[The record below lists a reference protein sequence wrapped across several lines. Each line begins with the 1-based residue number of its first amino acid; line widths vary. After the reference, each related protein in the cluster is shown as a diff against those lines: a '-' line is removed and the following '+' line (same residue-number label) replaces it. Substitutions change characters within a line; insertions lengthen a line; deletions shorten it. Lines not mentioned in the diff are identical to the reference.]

1 MSRKSTLGDALAA
14 HPSVDMLAPAI
25 PIIIWAISGRPVPDD
40 NVSQNLFVA
49 LSTLSGL
56 VMAAVTFICS
66 MSYQSESRY
75 MQIARDRYHD
85 ELSRNWVSI
94 IAWTAITA
102 VLPLASLCLWPSR
115 PGLSTAISIY
125 ALVMMIAKLGRSIH
139 WMKYTLFM
147 QKASMTIGE
156 PFTDKDMQKAFQRHQ
171 ITSTQPTE
179 SPRRSQ
185 TSDRGLSLTP
195 RDVCAVCRHR
205 PRGRDA
211 PRSTGRWS
219 PAASRAS
226 RRSAHPAPA
235 GCSCLWSNKRV
246 RRHHQI

>member
-125 ALVMMIAKLGRSIH
+125 ALVMMI
-139 WMKYTLFM
+139 TLFM

-156 PFTDKDMQKAFQRHQ
+156 PFTDKDMQKAFQRHEANG
-171 ITSTQPTE
+171 I
-179 SPRRSQ
+179 R
-185 TSDRGLSLTP
+185 
-195 RDVCAVCRHR
+195 
-205 PRGRDA
+205 
-211 PRSTGRWS
+211 
-219 PAASRAS
+219 
-226 RRSAHPAPA
+226 
-235 GCSCLWSNKRV
+235 
-246 RRHHQI
+246 

>member
-1 MSRKSTLGDALAA
+1 
-14 HPSVDMLAPAI
+14 
-25 PIIIWAISGRPVPDD
+25 
-40 NVSQNLFVA
+40 
-49 LSTLSGL
+49 
-56 VMAAVTFICS
+56 

-156 PFTDKDMQKAFQRHQ
+156 PFTDKDMQKAFQRHEANG
-171 ITSTQPTE
+171 I
-179 SPRRSQ
+179 R
-185 TSDRGLSLTP
+185 
-195 RDVCAVCRHR
+195 
-205 PRGRDA
+205 
-211 PRSTGRWS
+211 
-219 PAASRAS
+219 
-226 RRSAHPAPA
+226 
-235 GCSCLWSNKRV
+235 
-246 RRHHQI
+246 